1 MRTRLATLAL
11 ATSLAFGCSK
21 SAKDAATATDMPG
34 PMTEKAAV
42 GKPTDDGKLA
52 NAPAIDPNRKVIR
65 TGQISLVVETYDDAR
80 GKLDAL
86 LKAAGGYVDSTQVQH
101 YQGAVSSATLVL
113 RIPQDAF
120 GALLPKLKE
129 LGEISSE
136 STAAEDVTDQY
147 VDISARLASAKTLE
161 KRLLELAADRSSGV
175 EALLA
180 VERELA
186 RVRGEIES
194 YEGRMRQWNDQ
205 ISMSTLTLSISTKAP
220 AIAAVPDAG
229 LGDRISSGFHGSIES
244 LQEFGAWLAI
254 TVTSLLPWMIL
265 LVPGWVFGRR
275 AYRRYAKQLPA
286 AIARTAPPSPPAA

>member
-11 ATSLAFGCSK
+11 ATSLSFACSK
-21 SAKDAATATDMPG
+21 SKDAASGADMPA
-34 PMTEKAAV
+34 PMTTEKATVATKGTEV
-42 GKPTDDGKLA
+42 DGRY
-52 NAPAIDPNRKVIR
+52 APAVDPNRKVIR
-65 TGQISLVVETYDDAR
+65 TGQISLVVATYDDAR
-80 GKLDAL
+80 TKLDAL

-120 GALLPKLKE
+120 GALVPKLRE

-136 STAAEDVTDQY
+136 STNAEDVTDQY
-147 VDISARLASAKTLE
+147 VDIAARLASAKTLE

-205 ISMSTLTLSISTKAP
+205 IAMSTLTLSISTKAP
-220 AIAAVPDAG
+220 AIASVPEPG
-229 LGDRISSGFHGSIES
+229 LGDQISNGFHGSIDAMQSFASTLVVS
-244 LQEFGAWLAI
+244 L
-254 TVTSLLPWMIL
+254 TSLLPWML
-265 LVPGWVFGRR
+265 FLVPGFIFGRR

-286 AIARTAPPSPPAA
+286 ARVVPPQA